1 MALKIRKVNKDV
13 LPKTQQPGRTRQPSE
28 FDSLMQGAYED
39 WQNDPDNS
47 WQEVTFDGTE
57 DEFNNLVGEL
67 NRAAIYSGYGKSVR
81 GGVDDDGNVLSYHV
95 DEDGNDTDEPVFYFQ
110 IRDKRNTGKKGPRGP
125 RKNKKTGEELRD
137 ADGNLIEL
145 DDDSDSDDSLSDS
158 SNGNGENKTYAEE
171 VTELEALVQDAKT
184 GKRSRKSNVSETEQI
199 RTGW

>member
-39 WQNDPDNS
+39 WKINPDTAWN
-47 WQEVTFDGTE
+47 EVVFDGTE
-57 DEFNNLVGEL
+57 DEFNSLVGEL
-67 NRAAIYSGYGKSVR
+67 NRAAIFHKYGKSVR
-81 GGVDDDGNVLSYHV
+81 GGLDDDGNVLSYHV

-158 SNGNGENKTYAEE
+158 TNGNGQHESTESSTDPLTEIAESIE
-171 VTELEALVQDAKT
+171 DAKSS
-184 GKRSRKSNVSETEQI
+184 KRGRSVKS
-199 RTGW
+199 GW